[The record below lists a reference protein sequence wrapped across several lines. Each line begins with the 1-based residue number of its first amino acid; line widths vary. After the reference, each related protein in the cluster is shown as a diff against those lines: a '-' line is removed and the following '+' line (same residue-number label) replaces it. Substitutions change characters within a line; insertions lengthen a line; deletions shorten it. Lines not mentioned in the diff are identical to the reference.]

1 VSLAGGGDLAR
12 SRGGVRAL
20 SLLKGER
27 RRSRSKR
34 SCSGEGERG
43 RAEGRYDS
51 PPPIFVTSPSPRPS
65 YLFPNS
71 CVSCESPRARKEV
84 LGDSD
89 LAGRKRFVSNSP
101 D

>member
-34 SCSGEGERG
+34 SGSGERG

-65 YLFPNS
+65 YLLS
-71 CVSCESPRARKEV
+71 KSVSDELYKVREPCRRFSDTAEV
-84 LGDSD
+84 ERL
-89 LAGRKRFVSNSP
+89 VSKSSR
-101 D
+101 